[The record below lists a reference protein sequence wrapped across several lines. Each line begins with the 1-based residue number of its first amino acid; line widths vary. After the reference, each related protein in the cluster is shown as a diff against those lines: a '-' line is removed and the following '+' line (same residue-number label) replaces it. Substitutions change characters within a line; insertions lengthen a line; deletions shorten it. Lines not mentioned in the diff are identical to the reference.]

1 MPKIKPCYL
10 KSIAIVHGK
19 SEKQLC
25 DYIKSNL
32 RIKMEIIS
40 EKGGEK
46 SIQINSLKHLLKDKR
61 FTSLDNF
68 IAYFNDVEIIRKK
81 TKKMLPSD
89 FKIFIIMDTDDCTE
103 EQKENFISKQMF
115 KQHWAYE
122 HIVPIFNTP
131 DLESVLVKAGIK
143 FEKKGS
149 KRKKEYIKIFPTD
162 KKYSNREGIELKSF
176 AENLEKVQETNL
188 HHFIQFCLSV
198 ITKHS

>member
-1 MPKIKPCYL
+1 
-10 KSIAIVHGK
+10 
-19 SEKQLC
+19 
-25 DYIKSNL
+25 
-32 RIKMEIIS
+32 MEIIS

-46 SIQINSLKHLLKDKR
+46 SIQINSLKHLLKDKC

-131 DLESVLVKAGIK
+131 DLESVLVKAGTK
-143 FEKKGS
+143 FEKKGA
-149 KRKKEYIKIFPTD
+149 KRKKEYIKTFPTD

-176 AENLEKVQETNL
+176 AENLEKVQETSL